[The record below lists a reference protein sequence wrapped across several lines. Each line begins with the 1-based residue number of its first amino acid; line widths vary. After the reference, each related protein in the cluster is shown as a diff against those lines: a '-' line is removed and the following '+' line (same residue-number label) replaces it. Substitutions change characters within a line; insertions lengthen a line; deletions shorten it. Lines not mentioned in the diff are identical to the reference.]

1 MKRTLVGRASA
12 ILLVCALAAHAWS
25 QAAPAATP
33 TGVDAQA
40 LRSMGTANQLT
51 AESLS
56 LATCTSER
64 AAVNAGAVHCK
75 DSSCIIALA
84 AISALTPCAV
94 LTPLA
99 RLASA
104 PAPAVA
110 QSVVKV
116 DKPWYAYLWEGFV
129 GTVQAFT
136 PLAQIAANAYTGKAA
151 AAAARDTT
159 LGIVSGMAGLGT
171 NAINAATASN
181 VAIADSG
188 FRNGARSMADA
199 WRANTEQVTALAQAA
214 AKPGTVINVTGNCN
228 GVNTGSGSA
237 SPGCNTTTTTETI
250 TTTTDNSDRSNRT
263 GAP

>member
-1 MKRTLVGRASA
+1 MKRTLVGRVSA
-12 ILLVCALAAHAWS
+12 ILVVSALAAHAWS
-25 QAAPAATP
+25 QAAPAIAP
-33 TGVDAQA
+33 SGADAQA
-40 LRSMGTANQLT
+40 LRSIGAANQMT
-51 AESLS
+51 AESLA
-56 LATCTSER
+56 LGTCASER
-64 AAVNAGAVHCK
+64 SAVSAAAVHCK
-75 DSSCIIALA
+75 DSTCVVALA
-84 AISALTPCAV
+84 AISALTPCAAV
-94 LTPLA
+94 TMLA
-99 RLASA
+99 RQ
-104 PAPAVA
+104 PPAVQA
-110 QSVVKV
+110 AAVQSVVKV

-136 PLAQIAANAYTGKAA
+136 PLAQIAANAYTGKAQ

-199 WRANTEQVTALAQAA
+199 WAANTANVNSLAQVA
-214 AKPGTVINVTGNCN
+214 AKPGTVIHVTGNCN

-237 SPGCNTTTTTETI
+237 SPGCNTTTTTETT